1 MALWWLLLL
10 ALHLLLELRVLLLV
24 RRFASRLLLTA
35 LLLLRALL
43 LSVEDRLR
51 ALVGVSH
58 SKLRHPLLRQ
68 TPLLIRQISC
78 WRRLGIVATATAT

>member
-24 RRFASRLLLTA
+24 RRLASRLLLPA
-35 LLLLRALL
+35 LLLLRPLL
-43 LSVEDRLR
+43 LRVEDGLR

-58 SKLRHPLLRQ
+58 SKLRHALLR
-68 TPLLIRQISC
+68 
-78 WRRLGIVATATAT
+78 